1 MTTGDVSTFE
11 AWRDFAASWGFAYFA
26 LIFIG
31 ALAFVLRPSRRE
43 YFDEAGKIPLRED

>member
-11 AWRDFAASWGFAYFA
+11 VWREFAASWGFAYFG

-31 ALAFVLRPSRRE
+31 ALAYVLRPSRRK

>member
-1 MTTGDVSTFE
+1 MTTGDVSTYE
-11 AWRDFAASWGFAYFA
+11 AWREFAASWGSAYFA

-31 ALAFVLRPSRRE
+31 ALAYVLRPSRRE